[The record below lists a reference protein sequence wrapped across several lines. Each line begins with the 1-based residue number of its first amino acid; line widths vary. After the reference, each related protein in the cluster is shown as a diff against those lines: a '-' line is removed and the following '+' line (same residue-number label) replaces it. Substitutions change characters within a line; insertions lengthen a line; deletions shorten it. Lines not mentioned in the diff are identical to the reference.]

1 MSGGMKGVLSSSGRS
16 RTPAPVAEY
25 TLAAIILGAKRA
37 FTAAARYRRGLRS
50 ADGTH
55 RMTVGVV
62 GASRIGRKV
71 VRLLRDVLDA
81 DVLIYD
87 PYGAGDLIADPRVR
101 LTSLEELLAASEV
114 VSLHAPLTPV
124 TRGMLDARGLALMRD
139 GAVLVNTARGPIVD
153 QTALTAELVSGRIDA
168 VLDVTATEPLPP
180 DSVLF
185 TLPNV
190 FLTPHIAGALGGEVL
205 RLGRL
210 AVEEV
215 ERYVAGLPLRYE
227 VLPDQLDRLA

>member
-1 MSGGMKGVLSSSGRS
+1 MKGVLSSSGRS

-50 ADGTH
+50 AGGTHRNLDGISPIGTH

-87 PYGAGDLIADPRVR
+87 PYGAGL
-101 LTSLEELLAASEV
+101 
-114 VSLHAPLTPV
+114 
-124 TRGMLDARGLALMRD
+124 
-139 GAVLVNTARGPIVD
+139 
-153 QTALTAELVSGRIDA
+153 
-168 VLDVTATEPLPP
+168 
-180 DSVLF
+180 
-185 TLPNV
+185 
-190 FLTPHIAGALGGEVL
+190 
-205 RLGRL
+205 
-210 AVEEV
+210 
-215 ERYVAGLPLRYE
+215 
-227 VLPDQLDRLA
+227 